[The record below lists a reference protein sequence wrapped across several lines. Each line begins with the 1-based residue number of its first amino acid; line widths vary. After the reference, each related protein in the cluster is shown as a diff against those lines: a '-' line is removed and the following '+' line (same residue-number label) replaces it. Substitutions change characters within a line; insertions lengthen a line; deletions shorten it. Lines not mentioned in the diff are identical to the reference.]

1 MQASAFPIRCLWSG
15 EIMADTD
22 INETYC
28 IALLQLHEL
37 IEAFV
42 LSDIVVVSHDAFAVY
57 CALIPILVLMI

>member
-1 MQASAFPIRCLWSG
+1 
-15 EIMADTD
+15 MADTD

-57 CALIPILVLMI
+57 CALIPVLVLMI